1 MELQP
6 TPTTSLVSVLVR
18 ERIISR
24 STMEADT
31 ITTGQICGDDSPV
44 APSLALIQ

>member
-6 TPTTSLVSVLVR
+6 TPTTSPVPVLVR

-31 ITTGQICGDDSPV
+31 ITTGQIWDSLFIV
-44 APSLALIQ
+44 ASK